1 MVFPTDEALQ
11 KRMMVVGNLSKSISA
26 EQVSSQVLTP
36 LCRLRVAAGCHDN
49 ALQEDCTQSYAK
61 CTICAYVIH
70 V

>member
-49 ALQEDCTQSYAK
+49 ALQEDCT
-61 CTICAYVIH
+61 
-70 V
+70 